1 MIAERLPELAAMSR
15 EEKLQVLEELENEI
29 YRPEE
34 HEQESPEV
42 SAAIKE
48 LLEARWREY
57 QADPDT
63 ASPWEIVRQRLQNRL
78 EAWKAEHQRTA

>member
-34 HEQESPEV
+34 YEQESPEV

-48 LLEARWREY
+48 LLEARLAHYHAHPE
-57 QADPDT
+57 T
-63 ASPWEIVRQRLQNRL
+63 ALTLDQLRHRMSTWKSKFRSQN
-78 EAWKAEHQRTA
+78 E